1 MAAIE
6 EAVMGHLPTPAELD
20 AILAWQKAHVFEGGS
35 VRMEPIQRQMPA
47 YKAAG
52 RPEPSVLDPIWK
64 PTQEATIG
72 YIADHWECES
82 REEARRRLRQEELG
96 RLARIAE
103 KRLALREGMRL
114 LTKAALGNI
123 IEVGKHKETKT

>member
-6 EAVMGHLPTPAELD
+6 ETVMAHLPTPAELE

-35 VRMEPIQRQMPA
+35 VRMEPSQRLLPA

-52 RPEPSVLDPIWK
+52 PAEMSVLDPAWK
-64 PTQEATIG
+64 PSPAATTA

-82 REEARRRLRQEELG
+82 RGGARG
-96 RLARIAE
+96 
-103 KRLALREGMRL
+103 GMR
-114 LTKAALGNI
+114 G
-123 IEVGKHKETKT
+123 EEEGRGGGGGGEEGGGG

>member
-6 EAVMGHLPTPAELD
+6 ETVMAHLPTSAELE

-35 VRMEPIQRQMPA
+35 VRMEPSQRLLPA

-52 RPEPSVLDPIWK
+52 PAEMSVLDPAWK
-64 PTQEATIG
+64 PSPAATTA

-82 REEARRRLRQEELG
+82 RGEARRELRQEELD

-123 IEVGKHKETKT
+123 IEIGGNP

>member
-1 MAAIE
+1 
-6 EAVMGHLPTPAELD
+6 MGHLPTAAELE

-35 VRMEPIQRQMPA
+35 VRMEPIQRQLPA
-47 YKAAG
+47 HKEAG
-52 RPEPSVLDPIWK
+52 PVEVSVLNPAWK
-64 PTQEATIG
+64 PTAQATAT
-72 YIADHWECES
+72 YIETHWECDS

>member
-1 MAAIE
+1 
-6 EAVMGHLPTPAELD
+6 MGQLPTAAELE

-35 VRMEPIQRQMPA
+35 VRMEPIQRQLPA

-52 RPEPSVLDPIWK
+52 RPEPSVLDPTWK
-64 PTQEATIG
+64 PSPEATIG

-82 REEARRRLRQEELG
+82 RGEARRALRHEELV

-103 KRLALREGMRL
+103 KRLAVRAGLAL

-123 IEVGKHKETKT
+123 IEIGGNP